1 MVGVEDR
8 LWVLAARPWAMSSDE
23 VVSLLDDIQ
32 QLAVEVEAA
41 RLAAVREIDARAVQ
55 RRDIGGTPQD
65 KLLALSTCADAETNG
80 RVVVFGRL
88 CPINEGDERP

>member
-1 MVGVEDR
+1 MFACLQTD
-8 LWVLAARPWAMSSDE
+8 AYD
-23 VVSLLDDIQ
+23 
-32 QLAVEVEAA
+32 
-41 RLAAVREIDARAVQ
+41 AAVYTPEQYETGTAALLAEIDARAVQ
-55 RRDIGGTPQD
+55 RRDIGVTSQD